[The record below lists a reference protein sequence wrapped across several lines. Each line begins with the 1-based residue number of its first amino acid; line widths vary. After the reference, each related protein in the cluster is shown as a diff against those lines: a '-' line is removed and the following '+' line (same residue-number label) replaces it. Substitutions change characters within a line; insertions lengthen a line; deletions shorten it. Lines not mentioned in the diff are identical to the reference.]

1 MLPRSR
7 LDDEESDTNPNNFTD
22 AVIRVGSEYQ
32 ATIPHFGAGTPNSS
46 SFGRTLEVLYWKPL
60 PTLKN
65 RQVDDYINYATEK
78 YGYSE
83 EQALALLTWKKFDF
97 ALAIEDLG
105 NFSPIRYDWT
115 HNERRIFFAAMDF
128 HCKNFFKV
136 KELFPNRRTTE
147 LVLFYYLNKRNQQ
160 TLYEL
165 TLHAPQWAG
174 LHANGFINSSA
185 RLQDIED
192 IITLSSLTHPKEKVP
207 QSGLFNADDP
217 LENAIARYIDSLSG
231 NIESGSGS
239 ARASRIFPSAPSKHI
254 KTNKNTS
261 TTRLRKRKRPVNEAG
276 VVGDGDETFY
286 SSSSSD
292 NDIVRIDYL
301 GKLVNKNG
309 IPTGASVRTCTSK
322 VQARIEAELMAMS
335 KAVAKSLQS
344 SGSERAS
351 PILDDDNKVVRGFN
365 PRVGLVETRESAR
378 GRNGKGS
385 RRIKLLPYS
394 EPYFTSNG
402 GMKKCGTQKKRVSV
416 NVLTASDDVPTFS
429 SSHSFVPQVNIV
441 VEQRPAQ
448 PSSQEASVAMTMG
461 TENSNQVESSP
472 RPTTPVSTS
481 SPNSVPITAN
491 SDNELEVEL
500 DCSEAQGEVPS
511 ESFLKELEAEVTS
524 NIEDMR
530 PPQIPI
536 TSSTFERSVDHDLP
550 IKICFMAASNKDP
563 EWTRAEL
570 ALAVEIISEVG
581 EDYERI
587 AERMVNKT
595 PSMVA
600 YLFKTQGRQLHL
612 YEVAAMAEVNNTVEQ
627 CLSPRSQ

>member
-1 MLPRSR
+1 MLSRSR
-7 LDDEESDTNPNNFTD
+7 LEDEELDTSQNNFTD

-32 ATIPHFGAGTPNSS
+32 AIIPRFGIGTPRSP
-46 SFGRTLEVLYWKPL
+46 SFSRTLEVLYWKPL
-60 PTLKN
+60 PSSKDK
-65 RQVDDYINYATEK
+65 QVEDYINHATEK

-97 ALAIEDLG
+97 NLATEDLG

-174 LHANGFINSSA
+174 LHVNGFVNSSA

-192 IITLSSLTHPKEKVP
+192 IITLSSLTHPKEKGP
-207 QSGLFNADDP
+207 QSSLFNADDP
-217 LENAIARYIDSLSG
+217 LENAIARYIDSLNG
-231 NIESGSGS
+231 NMETSSSSSTRTPRVSPNSNPGELTKTG
-239 ARASRIFPSAPSKHI
+239 RTAS
-254 KTNKNTS
+254 TS
-261 TTRLRKRKRPVNEAG
+261 RLRNRKRPVNDNGAI
-276 VVGDGDETFY
+276 GDGDEAFY
-286 SSSSSD
+286 SSSSSE

-322 VQARIEAELMAMS
+322 VQARIEAELAAMS
-335 KAVAKSLQS
+335 KAVAKGPQ

-351 PILDDDNKVVRGFN
+351 PILDDESEVMRGFN
-365 PRVGLVETRESAR
+365 PRIGLVGTRESAR

-385 RRIKLLPYS
+385 RKVKLLPYS
-394 EPYFTSNG
+394 EHLFTSNG
-402 GMKKCGTQKKRVSV
+402 GLRRGGTQKKRVSV
-416 NVLTASDDVPTFS
+416 NVLTASDNVPTFS
-429 SSHSFVPQVNIV
+429 SSRSFIPQVNIIS
-441 VEQRPAQ
+441 EQQLSQ
-448 PSSQEASVAMTMG
+448 PSSQEVVVAVTME
-461 TENSNQVESSP
+461 TETSSQVELSS
-472 RPTTPVSTS
+472 RPTTPISTA
-481 SPNSVPITAN
+481 SPNSVPITVN
-491 SDNELEVEL
+491 SDNELEAEL
-500 DCSEAQGEVPS
+500 ECSEIQGEVPS
-511 ESFLKELEAEVTS
+511 ESFLNELEAEVTS

-530 PPQIPI
+530 PPQIP
-536 TSSTFERSVDHDLP
+536 L
-550 IKICFMAASNKDP
+550 DP
-563 EWTRAEL
+563 EWTQAEL

-587 AERMVNKT
+587 ADHLVNKT

-612 YEVAAMAEVNNTVEQ
+612 YEVAAMAEIKQTAEHG
-627 CLSPRSQ
+627 LSP

>member
-1 MLPRSR
+1 MLSRSR
-7 LDDEESDTNPNNFTD
+7 LDDEELDTSQNNFID
-22 AVIRVGSEYQ
+22 AVIRVGPEYQ
-32 ATIPHFGAGTPNSS
+32 AAIPCFGAGPPRNP
-46 SFGRTLEVLYWKPL
+46 SFGRTFEVLYWKPL
-60 PTLKN
+60 PGSRD
-65 RQVDDYINYATEK
+65 RQVEDYINYATEK

-97 ALAIEDLG
+97 NLATDDLG

-115 HNERRIFFAAMDF
+115 HSERRIFFAAMDF

-165 TLHAPQWAG
+165 TLHAPQWAES
-174 LHANGFINSSA
+174 HANGFANSTA

-192 IITLSSLTHPKEKVP
+192 IITLSSLTHPKEKGL
-207 QSGLFNADDP
+207 QSSLFNADDP

-231 NIESGSGS
+231 NTETNSSNS
-239 ARASRIFPSAPSKHI
+239 ARVPRVFPDANSGRLV
-254 KTNKNTS
+254 KTNKSAPTA
-261 TTRLRKRKRPVNEAG
+261 RLRKRKRPINEDGATG
-276 VVGDGDETFY
+276 GGDETY

-335 KAVAKSLQS
+335 KAVTKSLQS

-351 PILDDDNKVVRGFN
+351 PILDDEGEVMRGFN
-365 PRVGLVETRESAR
+365 PRIGLVETRESAR
-378 GRNGKGS
+378 ARNGKGS
-385 RRIKLLPYS
+385 RKIKLLPYS
-394 EPYFTSNG
+394 ELFFTSNG
-402 GMKKCGTQKKRVSV
+402 GSKKGGAQKKRVSV
-416 NVLTASDDVPTFS
+416 NVLTASDNVPTFS
-429 SSHSFVPQVNIV
+429 SSRSFVPQVNSFA
-441 VEQRPAQ
+441 EQRLTQ
-448 PSSQEASVAMTMG
+448 PSSREAVVAVTTGM
-461 TENSNQVESSP
+461 EPNQVESSS
-472 RPTTPVSTS
+472 RPTTPISTS
-481 SPNSVPITAN
+481 SPSSMPITAN

-500 DCSEAQGEVPS
+500 DCAESQGEVPS
-511 ESFLKELEAEVTS
+511 ESFLNELEAEVTS

-530 PPQIPI
+530 PPQIP
-536 TSSTFERSVDHDLP
+536 L
-550 IKICFMAASNKDP
+550 DP
-563 EWTRAEL
+563 EWTQAEL

-587 AERMVNKT
+587 ADRMVNKT

-600 YLFKTQGRQLHL
+600 YLFKTKGRQLHL
-612 YEVAAMAEVNNTVEQ
+612 YEVAAIAEVKQTTEQ
-627 CLSPRSQ
+627 GLSRSQ

>member
-1 MLPRSR
+1 MLSRSR
-7 LDDEESDTNPNNFTD
+7 LDDEELDTSQNNFTD

-32 ATIPHFGAGTPNSS
+32 ATIPCFGVGAPRSP

-60 PTLKN
+60 PSSRD
-65 RQVDDYINYATEK
+65 RQVEDYINYATQK

-97 ALAIEDLG
+97 NLATDDLG

-115 HNERRIFFAAMDF
+115 QSERRIFFAAMDF

-165 TLHAPQWAG
+165 TLHAPQWAE
-174 LHANGFINSSA
+174 LHANGFASSTA
-185 RLQDIED
+185 CLQDIED
-192 IITLSSLTHPKEKVP
+192 IITLSSLTHPKERGP
-207 QSGLFNADDP
+207 QSSLFNADDP
-217 LENAIARYIDSLSG
+217 LENAIARYIDSLNG
-231 NIESGSGS
+231 NMETSSTGS
-239 ARASRIFPSAPSKHI
+239 ARPPRVFPDANSGKLV
-254 KTNKNTS
+254 KTNKSAPTS
-261 TTRLRKRKRPVNEAG
+261 RLRKRKRSINGGGAI
-276 VVGDGDETFY
+276 GDGDDTFY

-351 PILDDDNKVVRGFN
+351 PILDDGGEVMRGFN
-365 PRVGLVETRESAR
+365 PRIGLVKTRESAR
-378 GRNGKGS
+378 GRNGKVS
-385 RRIKLLPYS
+385 RKIKLLPYS
-394 EPYFTSNG
+394 ELFFTSNG
-402 GMKKCGTQKKRVSV
+402 GLKKGGVQKKRVSV
-416 NVLTASDDVPTFS
+416 NVLTASDNVPTFS
-429 SSHSFVPQVNIV
+429 SSRSFVPQVNAI
-441 VEQRPAQ
+441 VEQRLTQ
-448 PSSQEASVAMTMG
+448 PSPREVVVAVAMG
-461 TENSNQVESSP
+461 TETSNQVESFSQ
-472 RPTTPVSTS
+472 PTTPLSTS
-481 SPNSVPITAN
+481 SPNSIPITAN

-500 DCSEAQGEVPS
+500 DCSESQGEVPS
-511 ESFLKELEAEVTS
+511 ESFLNELEAEVTS

-530 PPQIPI
+530 PPQIP
-536 TSSTFERSVDHDLP
+536 L
-550 IKICFMAASNKDP
+550 DP
-563 EWTRAEL
+563 EWTQAEL

-587 AERMVNKT
+587 ADRMVNKT

-600 YLFKTQGRQLHL
+600 YLFKTRGRQLHL
-612 YEVAAMAEVNNTVEQ
+612 YEVAAMAEEKQTVEQ
-627 CLSPRSQ
+627 VLSPRSQY